1 MTQKVTWESHKG
13 PQTEALMR
21 LEDEILYGG
30 ARGGGKTDA
39 GLAWMVEP
47 EYIDEPRYAGLVIR
61 RNSDDL
67 SDWIARARAFYR
79 PLGAR
84 FVGGDT
90 KVVIRFPSGAFIRT
104 GHLMDENAYEKY
116 QGHEY
121 QKILIEEATQI
132 PSEDSYL
139 KLISS
144 NRSTIPSL
152 KAQAFLTTNPGG
164 PGHIWVKQRFVD
176 CARMKTYT
184 DQFGRTRI
192 FIPAKVDD
200 NPTLINNDPQYVR
213 LLDSLPEDTRKA
225 WRDGDWDIFAGQYF
239 KRLRRDVHI
248 IRPFEIPSHWTR
260 FRSFDWGFAHN
271 SVCIW
276 WAVEPAP
283 GNRVII
289 YRHYV
294 QNQTVATQ
302 TARNILGMTPSGE
315 DIEITVAG
323 HDLWAKIKHDSLPT
337 YNTMA
342 DVMIG
347 EGLNLDKAEI
357 DRLNGWNYLRE
368 LIEWDDDTP
377 PRLQIFSTSEAVFN
391 GLVTLQHDPKR
402 PEDVEKVD
410 GDDIGD
416 SVRYGGMWEQ
426 RMSGYEDKRTE
437 YDKFIDSIIDE
448 DEYYTR

>member
-1 MTQKVTWESHKG
+1 
-13 PQTEALMR
+13 LMR
-21 LEDEILYGG
+21 SEDEILYGG

-47 EYIDEPRYAGLVIR
+47 EYIANPKYTGLVIR

-67 SDWIARARAFYR
+67 SDWIARARAFYKGM
-79 PLGAR
+79 GAK

-90 KVVIRFPSGAFIRT
+90 KAVIRFPSKAFIRT

-121 QKILIEEATQI
+121 QKILIEELTQI
-132 PSEDSYL
+132 PTEELYM
-139 KLISS
+139 KLVGS
-144 NRSTIPSL
+144 NRSTIGLS
-152 KAQAFLTTNPGG
+152 AQMFATTNPGG
-164 PGHIWVKQRFVD
+164 PGHAWVKQRFVD
-176 CARMKTYT
+176 HAKLKPFT
-184 DQFGRTRI
+184 DEFGRTRI
-192 FIPAKVDD
+192 FIPAKVHD
-200 NPTLINNDPQYVR
+200 NPIIIEKDPQYIR
-213 LLDSLPEDTRKA
+213 YLDSLPEDLRKA

-239 KRLRRDVHI
+239 KRLRRDVHLVS
-248 IRPFEIPSHWTR
+248 PFKIPDSWTR

-276 WAVEPAP
+276 WAIEPAP
-283 GNRVII
+283 GNRVVI

-302 TARNILGMTPSGE
+302 TARNILGMTPRDE
-315 DIEITVAG
+315 DIEVTVAG
-323 HDLWAKIKHDSLPT
+323 HDLWATIKHDSLPSF
-337 YNTMA
+337 NTMA

-357 DRLNGWNYLRE
+357 ERVNGWNYLRE

-377 PRLQIFSTSEAVFN
+377 PRLQIFTTCEEVFN

-402 PEDVEKVD
+402 PEDVEKVT

-416 SVRYGGMWEQ
+416 AVRYGGMYEQ
-426 RMSGYEDKRTE
+426 RIGGFEDKRTE
-437 YDKFIDSIIDE
+437 YEKFIDTLIDDDIE
-448 DEYYTR
+448 